1 MRQLKKEL
9 WPFKV
14 TVKVYHSHYEHDKR
28 IDEIEW
34 WLGENLGV
42 FKDKWSVVY
51 LSDRTDFYFKDDQ
64 TATFFALRWS

>member
-1 MRQLKKEL
+1 MRHLKREL

-14 TVKVYHSHYEHDKR
+14 TVNGYDSYHKNYKR
-28 IDEIEW
+28 IDEIEL

-42 FKDKWSVVY
+42 FKDQWNVVY
-51 LSDRTDFYFKDDQ
+51 LRNGANFYFRDGK